1 MKSCF
6 ALRKIKLIFAGIFL
20 LLLAFQSCESTIH
33 TRIPKIIV
41 TGVEVNFSAMWD
53 KNPIVF
59 LGDYYKNNSSQM
71 ATSQPEYLQFINFGM
86 IISKLSLIKEDGT
99 LVLLGDGYQ
108 WIDFKQGR
116 TSFNYEIPEGNYKS
130 LQFTLGLDSNINHGD
145 PNQWGPEHPLNGNL
159 SGMHWGWSGGYIF
172 QAIDGNYKDSTTD
185 KYNKGLS
192 FHTAGDNLKR
202 NFVVSVSNASGSFS
216 VVDGSISK
224 VVLKYQVD
232 QLFNTIDL
240 KKGSVS
246 HSEGVKEL
254 QLMEKLLLN
263 LTKYNAFGFSSIP

>member
-1 MKSCF
+1 MK
-6 ALRKIKLIFAGIFL
+6 ALFTTTQKKVIFAGVFFFFL
-20 LLLAFQSCESTIH
+20 VFQSCESPISQ
-33 TRIPKIIV
+33 PPQKVIV

-59 LGDYYKNNSSQM
+59 LGDYYKNNPSQM
-71 ATSQPEYLQFINFGM
+71 STAQPEYLQFINLGM

-99 LVLLGDGYQ
+99 TVLLGDGYQ

-116 TSFNYEIPEGNYKS
+116 TRFNYEIPKGNYKS
-130 LQFTLGLDSNINHGD
+130 LQFTLGLDYDINHGN

-185 KYNKGLS
+185 KYSKGLS

-216 VVDGSISK
+216 VVDGAISK
-224 VVLKYQVD
+224 VLLKYQVD
-232 QLFNTIDL
+232 QLFNTIEL

-254 QLMEKLLLN
+254 QLMDKFLSN
-263 LTKYNAFGFSSIP
+263 LTKYNAFRFSSIP